1 MTKWKT
7 NLHVNYSEG
16 SIICENV
23 DINSGIFQGDSLSHC
38 HCQFQCYKLEL
49 RRNKADGQEDTKAND
64 LEYDASHK
72 SRP

>member
-38 HCQFQCYKLEL
+38 HCQFQCYQLEL
-49 RRNKADGQEDTKAND
+49 RRNKADEQEDTKATD
-64 LEYDASHK
+64 LEYDAPHK
-72 SRP
+72 SRL